1 MTSLFDSL
9 TEILRQVH
17 PMIPM
22 EEIFYIWQCRPCPT
36 GNKICLA
43 QAQKATIQL
52 VGQEDYKEIF
62 KTTTSARMNKVSGF
76 LGKAAVI
83 GSGNTYFPLVGHAG
97 GVIILNRL

>member
-1 MTSLFDSL
+1 MTNKPMTSLFDSL
-9 TEILRQVH
+9 TGILRQVH
-17 PMIPM
+17 PMLPM
-22 EEIFYIWQCRPCPT
+22 EEIFY
-36 GNKICLA
+36 ICLA